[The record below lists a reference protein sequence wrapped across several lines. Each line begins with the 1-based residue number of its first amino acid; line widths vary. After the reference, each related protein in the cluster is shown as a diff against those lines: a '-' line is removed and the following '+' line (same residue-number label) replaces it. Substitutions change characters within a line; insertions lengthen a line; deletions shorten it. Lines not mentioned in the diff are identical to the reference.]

1 MAFWCLLLDNV
12 LTNRQLRTASSTDIF
27 GMLTIYANTEFPGY
41 EILSELGRANAR
53 VLKAR
58 HTATGDLVAIK
69 HFSRETDP
77 EILRRFAREAEIM
90 TGVLSPNV
98 VKIREVQ
105 LLGRLPFIVMDWIEG
120 GDLRGF
126 IKQRNSV
133 DVPTTIR
140 LGLQIAEALKVI
152 HPAGIVHRDIKPENI
167 LYREL
172 ASGEFHFLLTDFGVA
187 RLREQ
192 ANFTK
197 TGQSMMT
204 YDYASPEQFDNPR
217 EVGIASDF
225 YSLGVVLYECLGGNV
240 PFSMGDGTGL
250 GTFINRVMREAPAP
264 LTLVQNAEL
273 PASLSV
279 LLTKLL
285 AKQPADRLRDARE
298 LELLLRQADVER
310 LQAGIIGEQTMFMRR
325 IIPLTA
331 VSATVAEPTPEP
343 FKFLTDADPHSRES
357 QSGKSLPDH
366 SSLLERLIRWRRSR

>member
-1 MAFWCLLLDNV
+1 LLDNV
-12 LTNRQLRTASSTDIF
+12 LTNRQLRTASSPDFF

-105 LLGRLPFIVMDWIEG
+105 LLGRLPFIVMEWIEG
-120 GDLRGF
+120 GDLRSF
-126 IKQRNSV
+126 IKQRHSL

-140 LGLQIAEALKVI
+140 LGLQIAEALKII

-204 YDYASPEQFDNPR
+204 YDYASPEQFDNPKD
-217 EVGIASDF
+217 VGIASDY

-273 PASLSV
+273 PASLNI

-285 AKQPADRLRDARE
+285 VKQPTDRLRDANE

-310 LQAGIIGEQTMFMRR
+310 LQAGIIGEQTLFMRR
-325 IIPLTA
+325 IIPLPPLP
-331 VSATVAEPTPEP
+331 ATVRGSAPES
-343 FKFLTDADPHSRES
+343 FKFLADADPHSNEFQPGNS
-357 QSGKSLPDH
+357 QSAR
-366 SSLLERLIRWRRSR
+366 SSFVQKFIKWRRSL